1 MMGTVNV
8 LVVAIAAVAIVAIF
22 GNTMIHL
29 MVNVDSGD
37 APMVIMAIITVFGTI
52 GASVT
57 GIKIGE
63 SIGERRALRRHDET
77 ARETAQRERQESGPR
92 QDGGGTETS
101 PE

>member
-1 MMGTVNV
+1 MSTVNV
-8 LVVAIAAVAIVAIF
+8 LVIAIAAVAIVAIF

-57 GIKIGE
+57 GIKVGE
-63 SIGERRALRRHDET
+63 GIGERRAQRRHGQQTGEAAQDERKEPGT
-77 ARETAQRERQESGPR
+77 RT
-92 QDGGGTETS
+92 DGGGEEA
-101 PE
+101 PAE